1 MQPDPG
7 VGSGLR
13 HDVVGGSLERFGL
26 VLEGGVR
33 EGTDRPELGENHQI
47 RAALGGDQRSRALPA
62 GLDRFVR
69 VYCDL
74 DEGGAHT
81 TTVLAFE
88 PSTRAYDR
96 HTKALPGCLLAA

>member
-1 MQPDPG
+1 PQLHTPLPQGD
-7 VGSGLR
+7 LR
-13 HDVVGGSLERFGL
+13 S
-26 VLEGGVR
+26 VR
-33 EGTDRPELGENHQI
+33 PL
-47 RAALGGDQRSRALPA
+47 AA
-62 GLDRFVR
+62 GLDGFVR

-96 HTKALPGCLLAA
+96 HTKALPGCLTAA

>member
-7 VGSGLR
+7 LGGRLR
-13 HDVVGGSLERFGL
+13 HRLVGGAPERLGLLLEH
-26 VLEGGVR
+26 GVGER
-33 EGTDRPELGENHQI
+33 PDRPELGQDHQVGV
-47 RAALGGDQRSRALPA
+47 ALGDHQGGRSLPP
-62 GLDRFVR
+62 GLDGFVR